1 MPASSA
7 SGRDSMACP
16 DRASSESKPALRWCP
31 VRALAPRHRP
41 RILAHLVAL
50 EAHDRHL
57 RFGYAATEEH
67 IARYVDQLDFERDEV
82 FGVFNRRLELVAM
95 THLAY
100 LERGSSRSRSAEFGV
115 SVLPRLRG
123 RGLGARLFDVAA
135 LHARNRGV
143 DTLIVHALAEN
154 AAMLRI
160 ARSAGALLERD
171 GSDATARLRLP
182 PENLA
187 SHFEELVATQ
197 TAEIDYTLK
206 RQARQI
212 DDVMQSVCALI
223 PGDATGDR

>member
-1 MPASSA
+1 MATVDRSSSA
-7 SGRDSMACP
+7 R
-16 DRASSESKPALRWCP
+16 KPALRWCP

-41 RILAHLVAL
+41 RIVAHLLGLDAN
-50 EAHDRHL
+50 DRHL
-57 RFGYAATEEH
+57 RFGYAATDGH
-67 IARYVDQLDFERDEV
+67 IARYVDQLEFERDEV

-100 LERGSSRSRSAEFGV
+100 LERGESALRSAEFGV

-123 RGLGARLFDVAA
+123 RGLGARLFEVAA

-197 TAEIDYTLK
+197 AAEMDYTLK
-206 RQARQI
+206 RQVRQI
-212 DDVMQSVCALI
+212 DNVVQSVCALI
-223 PGDATGDR
+223 PGDAPGNR

>member
-1 MPASSA
+1 MASL
-7 SGRDSMACP
+7 
-16 DRASSESKPALRWCP
+16 DRSPSERKPPLRWCP

-41 RILAHLVAL
+41 RILAHILAL
-50 EAHDRHL
+50 EAYDRHL
-57 RFGYAATEEH
+57 RFGYAATDEH
-67 IARYVDQLDFERDEV
+67 IARYVDQLDFARDEI

-100 LERGSSRSRSAEFGV
+100 LGRGSLPSRSAEFGV

-123 RGLGARLFDVAA
+123 RGLGARLFDIAA

-160 ARSAGALLERD
+160 ARSAGARLERD
-171 GSDATARLRLP
+171 GSDATARLTLP

-197 TAEIDYTLK
+197 AAEIDYTLK
-206 RQARQI
+206 RQVRQI
-212 DDVMQSVCALI
+212 DDVVQSVRELI
-223 PGDATGDR
+223 PGDAPGDR

>member
-1 MPASSA
+1 MATVDRSSSA
-7 SGRDSMACP
+7 R
-16 DRASSESKPALRWCP
+16 KPALRWCP

-41 RILAHLVAL
+41 RIVAHLLGLDAN
-50 EAHDRHL
+50 DRRL
-57 RFGYAATEEH
+57 RFGYAATDGH
-67 IARYVDQLDFERDEV
+67 IAHYVDQLEFERDEV

-100 LERGSSRSRSAEFGV
+100 LERGESPLRSAEFGV

-123 RGLGARLFDVAA
+123 RGLGARLFEVAA

-197 TAEIDYTLK
+197 AAEMDYTLK
-206 RQARQI
+206 RQVRQI
-212 DDVMQSVCALI
+212 DNVVQSVCALI
-223 PGDATGDR
+223 PGDAPGNR